1 MLWDYILQ
9 KGDASGEIPTMR
21 WQQYHIRH
29 PKNVEILAR
38 TTSKGYFLDLI
49 EDFAS
54 FFGVSPREAEQMD
67 PQQRITLEMAWQAL
81 EDAEIAPDPLSGA
94 GTAVFMGMAIESRR
108 VERKRGVCRREDS
121 LIAQK
126 ALSDAKAPTDTI
138 SYVEA
143 HATSTALGDPTEMGA
158 LASVYG
164 GSDRRVAHPSCY
176 VRLCEVEYW
185 TPRGSSR
192 TKIDWQQNGFRISK
206 DNVQLYRHSLSPVR
220 AAVASYGHSGM
231 VSHAI
236 IEAKASPGLSPQHG
250 GERESRDTP
259 VVLCLSAPQ

>member
-1 MLWDYILQ
+1 M
-9 KGDASGEIPTMR
+9 APNAAA
-21 WQQYHIRH
+21 QQ
-29 PKNVEILAR
+29 
-38 TTSKGYFLDLI
+38 
-49 EDFAS
+49 
-54 FFGVSPREAEQMD
+54 
-67 PQQRITLEMAWQAL
+67 
-81 EDAEIAPDPLSGA
+81 
-94 GTAVFMGMAIESRR
+94 
-108 VERKRGVCRREDS
+108 

-164 GSDRRVAHPSCY
+164 GSDRRAAAGVLGLIKATLVLKHGL
-176 VRLCEVEYW
+176 V
-185 TPRGSSR
+185 PRQANLDQHS

-220 AAVASYGHSGM
+220 AVAASYGHSGM

-236 IEAKASPGLSPQHG
+236 IEAKASLGLSLQHG